1 MTAKKR
7 RPGRKRQSPFAA
19 VIAVLFAIIVMCVLA
34 VAIMRIDNSK
44 VARYPV
50 LYTGEIL
57 AAAADNSVPAP
68 YIAAI
73 IMAESSYDP
82 NAVSS
87 VGACGLMQIMPD
99 TGVWIAGKFDEEFSQ
114 EALFEPSTSIRYG
127 GWYLGFLMDRY
138 GGNMRCATAAYHAG
152 QGTVDKWLKNPE
164 YSSDGMTLNVIP
176 YDSTNTYVD
185 RVMKYYDYYS
195 LEYEKLTIE

>member
-1 MTAKKR
+1 MAFNYHLGYDPDKDY
-7 RPGRKRQSPFAA
+7 S
-19 VIAVLFAIIVMCVLA
+19 LA
-34 VAIMRIDNSK
+34 
-44 VARYPV
+44 
-50 LYTGEIL
+50 IL
-57 AAAADNSVPAP
+57 AAKTETERAALRRERENK
-68 YIAAI
+68 I
-73 IMAESSYDP
+73 
-82 NAVSS
+82 
-87 VGACGLMQIMPD
+87 
-99 TGVWIAGKFDEEFSQ
+99 
-114 EALFEPSTSIRYG
+114 
-127 GWYLGFLMDRY
+127 MDRY